1 LSKITRKTS
10 HRPSVI
16 RIQGARTHNLQDISV
31 AIPLASLTVIT
42 GVSGSGKSSLAFDTL
57 YAEGQRRYAES
68 LSTYARQFLERLD
81 RPDVDSIEPV
91 PPAIA
96 LEQKNGVRNARS
108 TVGTQTEI
116 HDSLRLLFAHG
127 GTTFCPDCGEAAV
140 PGGVDRAVEEL
151 CAAEDGARA
160 TLVAPVAWRDAA
172 ASRSPAKT
180 RARKR
185 RPEQEASRLAELRRA
200 GFFRA
205 VSPEGETVEIG
216 DSVESLLDPEGRLAI
231 VVGRFVV
238 SAAARP
244 EIASAVETAFA
255 LSGSLQARMDGRVRT
270 FRRGLHCPRCGREFR
285 DPTPSLFAF
294 NSPLGACEACQG
306 FGRVI
311 GVDLDKVIPDRER
324 TLSERPVAP
333 WNTPA
338 YESAYRDLFRA
349 CRRYSVRTDVPIDRL
364 SAHERDVLI
373 DGRGDFY
380 GVRGFFDWLETK
392 RYKIHV
398 RVLLARYRAYTLCES
413 CRGARLTPAA
423 LGVRFRGKTITELS
437 DLSLSELQRFL
448 ETLSL
453 TPAEAERLA
462 SVMAELSARVRYMN
476 DVGLDYLTLSRPAR
490 TLSGGEAQR
499 IGLASALGGSL
510 TGTLYV
516 LDEPTIG
523 LHAADT
529 RRLLS
534 ILRRLAD
541 RGNTVVVVEHD
552 PEAIESADHVIDLG
566 PGAGSLGGRL
576 LFEGTP
582 RALARVKDSATG
594 ELLRRRQGKPE
605 AATEE
610 AEDPGAPAASRR
622 GGVVPARRASMV
634 VPARRAS
641 MVVPFR
647 PRTEGAVTIV
657 GARQNNLQNLTV
669 RIPLGRLISVA
680 GVSGSGKSTL
690 VRDIL
695 HHAYARR
702 VKGATQFDVGAHD
715 RIDGL
720 EAISDI
726 LFVDQAPLG
735 RSARSNP
742 VTYTKAWDE
751 IRQLFAKSSRATAR
765 GITARDFSFNSV
777 GGRCEACRGTGW
789 QTIDMQFLA
798 DVTVRCDV
806 CDGRRFQPRVLGVR
820 LRGKNIDDIL
830 DLTID
835 DAAAFFATEERI
847 VRKLEPLREVGL
859 GYMRLGQPT
868 ATLSGG
874 EAQRL
879 RLAAFLGIRTASSRG
894 ALFLFDEP
902 TTGLHAK
909 DVDRLLGTLRRLIAR
924 GHSVLAIEHHL
935 GFLDAS
941 DWILELGPGGGSAG
955 GRLVAE
961 GTPADLAANPKSLTG
976 RFLAELRAPESAGTP
991 AGAPGR
997 IDESSDRRR

>member
-1 LSKITRKTS
+1 MSKTTQS
-10 HRPSVI
+10 GRPSVI

-127 GTTFCPDCGEAAV
+127 GTTFCPDCGEPAV

-151 CAAEDGARA
+151 CAAEEGARA
-160 TLVAPVAWRDAA
+160 TLVAPILWRDAA
-172 ASRSPAKT
+172 GPKSSAK
-180 RARKR
+180 ARGKKR
-185 RPEQEASRLAELRRA
+185 RPEQEAARLAELRRA

-238 SAAARP
+238 SAAARA

-255 LSGSLQARMDGRVRT
+255 LSGSLQARMNGAGRVRV

-349 CRRYSVRTDVPIDRL
+349 CRRYSVRTDVPISRL
-364 SAHERDVLI
+364 SAHEREVLI

-398 RVLLARYRAYTLCES
+398 RVLLARYRAYTLCEA

-423 LGVRFRGKTITELS
+423 LWVRFRGKTITELS

-448 ETLSL
+448 ETLAL
-453 TPAEAERLA
+453 TPGEEERLS
-462 SVMAELSARVRYMN
+462 SVVAELSARVRYMN

-594 ELLRRRQGKPE
+594 DLLRRRSGR
-605 AATEE
+605 
-610 AEDPGAPAASRR
+610 APAVVEREAPPPR
-622 GGVVPARRASMV
+622 GKVAPVRRANL
-634 VPARRAS
+634 
-641 MVVPFR
+641 VVPFR

-669 RIPLGRLISVA
+669 RLPLGRLVSVA

-690 VRDIL
+690 IRDIL

-726 LFVDQAPLG
+726 LFVDQTPLG

-798 DVTVRCDV
+798 DVTVRCDA
-806 CDGRRFQPRVLGVR
+806 CDGRRFQSRVLGVR
-820 LRGKNIDDIL
+820 LRGKNIDDVL

-879 RLAAFLGIRTASSRG
+879 RLAAFLGIRPASSRG

-941 DWILELGPGGGSAG
+941 DWIIELGPGGGSAG

-976 RFLAELRAPESAGTP
+976 RFLAELRPSENSGGAAGTP
-991 AGAPGR
+991 KR
-997 IDESSDRRR
+997 IDEPSDRRG

>member
-1 LSKITRKTS
+1 MKKRRRLQ
-10 HRPSVI
+10 PAPI
-16 RIQGARTHNLQDISV
+16 RILGARSHNLKNISV
-31 AIPLASLTVIT
+31 SIPIGRLTVVT

-127 GTTFCPDCGEAAV
+127 GTTFCPECGAAAV
-140 PGGVDRAVEEL
+140 PGGIDRAVDEL
-151 CAAEDGARA
+151 CASEEGARA
-160 TLVAPVAWRDAA
+160 TLVAPVAWSEPAPARG
-172 ASRSPAKT
+172 SRRNRSRHDGA
-180 RARKR
+180 
-185 RPEQEASRLAELRRA
+185 RLAELKRS

-205 VSPEGETVEIG
+205 VSPGGETVEIG
-216 DSVESLLDPEGRLAI
+216 EDVAPLLDAGGVLRI

-238 SAAARP
+238 GERARP

-255 LSGSLQARMDGRVRT
+255 LAGTLEARIEDRVRT

-285 DPTPSLFAF
+285 DPTPPLFAF
-294 NSPLGACEACQG
+294 NSPLGACPTCQG

-311 GVDLDKVIPDRER
+311 GVDLEKVIPDRSL
-324 TLSERPVAP
+324 TLSERPIAP

-338 YESAYRDLFRA
+338 YESAYPDLFRA
-349 CRRYSVRTDVPIDRL
+349 ARRYSVRTDIPVDRL
-364 SAHERDVLI
+364 SAHEREVLMQ
-373 DGRGDFY
+373 GRGDFY
-380 GVRGFFDWLETK
+380 GVKGFFDWLETK

-398 RVLLARYRAYTLCES
+398 RVLLARYRAYTPCGA
-413 CRGARLTPAA
+413 CGGARVCPAA
-423 LGVRFRGKTITELS
+423 LRVRFRNRTIAELAELS
-437 DLSLSELQRFL
+437 LRDLQRFFQGL
-448 ETLSL
+448 ELSP
-453 TPAEAERLA
+453 TEKARLG
-462 SVMAELSARVRYMN
+462 SVLAELESRIRYMN

-529 RRLLS
+529 RRLLG

-566 PGAGSLGGRL
+566 PGAGSQGGRV

-594 ELLRRRQGKPE
+594 ELLRRRSPSGDEPRL
-605 AATEE
+605 AA
-610 AEDPGAPAASRR
+610 PGRASRIL
-622 GGVVPARRASMV
+622 PFRRA
-634 VPARRAS
+634 
-641 MVVPFR
+641 
-647 PRTEGAVTIV
+647 EGALTIV
-657 GARQNNLQNLTV
+657 GARQHNLKDVTV
-669 RIPLGRLISVA
+669 RFPLGRLVSVA

-695 HHAYARR
+695 HNTYARR
-702 VKGATQFDVGAHD
+702 VKGSIQFDVGAHD
-715 RIDGL
+715 RIDGFD
-720 EAISDI
+720 AISD
-726 LFVDQAPLG
+726 LLLVDQSPLG

-751 IRQLFAKSSRATAR
+751 IRQLFAKSTRALSR
-765 GITARDFSFNSV
+765 GITARDFSFNSP

-798 DVTVRCDV
+798 DVTVRCEV
-806 CDGRRFQPRVLGVR
+806 CDGRRFQARILAVR
-820 LRGKNIDDIL
+820 LRGRNIDEVL
-830 DLTID
+830 DMTVE
-835 DAAAFFATEERI
+835 DAAAFFAAEEKI
-847 VRKLEPLREVGL
+847 VRRLDPLREAGL
-859 GYMRLGQPT
+859 SYMRLGQPT

-879 RLAAFLGIRTASSRG
+879 RLAAFLGIRPASSRG
-894 ALFLFDEP
+894 ALFVFDEP
-902 TTGLHAK
+902 TTGLHAR
-909 DVDRLLGTLRRLIAR
+909 DVDGLLQTFRRLISR
-924 GHSVLAIEHHL
+924 GHSVLAVEHHL
-935 GFLDAS
+935 GFLEAS
-941 DWILELGPGGGSAG
+941 DWVVELGPGGGEDG
-955 GRLVAE
+955 GRIVAE
-961 GTPADLAANPKSLTG
+961 GTPDDLKSNPRSLTG
-976 RFLAELRAPESAGTP
+976 RYLADPRA
-991 AGAPGR
+991 AGAATA
-997 IDESSDRRR
+997 RRETAQPL

>member
-1 LSKITRKTS
+1 LSPKP
-10 HRPSVI
+10 PSSRNPPI
-16 RIQGARTHNLQDISV
+16 RIRGARTHNLQNVSV
-31 AIPLASLTVIT
+31 DIPLGRLTVVT

-116 HDSLRLLFAHG
+116 HDALRLLFAHG
-127 GTTFCPDCGEAAV
+127 GETLCPDCGRPAI

-151 CAAEDGARA
+151 CASEAGARA
-160 TLVAPVAWRDAA
+160 TLVAPIEWKESVEGRSPRRKRGKNDAA
-172 ASRSPAKT
+172 
-180 RARKR
+180 
-185 RPEQEASRLAELRRA
+185 RLAEYRRA

-205 VSPEGETVEIG
+205 VAPTGETVEIA
-216 DSVESLLDPEGRLAI
+216 DDAASLLDPSGTLRM

-238 SAAARP
+238 GEASRP
-244 EIASAVETAFA
+244 EIASAAETAF
-255 LSGSLQARMDGRVRT
+255 SLAGTLEARFDGRVRV
-270 FRRGLHCPRCGREFR
+270 FRRGLHCPDCAREFR
-285 DPTPSLFAF
+285 DPTPALFAF
-294 NSPLGACEACQG
+294 NSPLGACPACQG

-311 GVDLDKVIPDRER
+311 GVDLEKVIPDPS
-324 TLSERPVAP
+324 LSLSDRPVAP

-338 YESAYRDLFRA
+338 YESAYADLFRA
-349 CRRYSVRTDVPIDRL
+349 CRRYSVRTDVPISRL
-364 SAHERDVLI
+364 SAHEREVLI
-373 DGRGDFY
+373 AGRGDFY

-398 RVLLARYRAYTLCES
+398 RVLLARYRAYTLCEA
-413 CRGARLTPAA
+413 CRGARVAPPA
-423 LGVRFRGKTITELS
+423 LWVRWRGRTITELS
-437 DLSLSELQRFL
+437 NLPLSELKRFVEAL
-448 ETLSL
+448 EL
-453 TPAEAERLA
+453 TPSEQERLG
-462 SVMAELSARVRYMN
+462 SVVAELSSRVRYMN
-476 DVGLDYLTLSRPAR
+476 DVGLGYLTLSRAAR

-529 RRLLS
+529 RRLLG

-552 PEAIESADHVIDLG
+552 PEIIEAADHLVDLG
-566 PGAGSLGGRL
+566 PGAGREGGRL
-576 LFEGTP
+576 LFQGAP
-582 RALARVKDSATG
+582 RSLARVKDSATG
-594 ELLRRRQGKPE
+594 ALLRRRGRV
-605 AATEE
+605 
-610 AEDPGAPAASRR
+610 ASR
-622 GGVVPARRASMV
+622 PASEPREPERPSRR
-634 VPARRAS
+634 
-641 MVVPFR
+641 VVPFR
-647 PRTEGAVTIV
+647 RAEGSVTIV
-657 GARQNNLQNLTV
+657 GAREHNLKNLTV
-669 RIPLGRLISVA
+669 RIPLGRLVTVA

-695 HHAYARR
+695 HNTYARR
-702 VKGATQFDVGAHD
+702 VKGTAAFDVGAHD
-715 RIDGL
+715 RIEGFDS
-720 EAISDI
+720 ISD
-726 LFVDQAPLG
+726 LLLVDQSPLG

-751 IRQLFAKSSRATAR
+751 VRTLFARSARAVAK
-765 GITARDFSFNSV
+765 GVSAGDFSFNAP
-777 GGRCEACRGTGW
+777 GGRCETCRGTGW

-806 CDGRRFQPRVLGVR
+806 CDGRRFQPRVLSVR
-820 LRGKNIDDIL
+820 VRGKNIDDVL
-830 DLTID
+830 DMTID
-835 DAAAFFATEERI
+835 QATAFFFSEEKI
-847 VRKLEPLREVGL
+847 VRRLEPLREAGL

-879 RLAAFLGIRTASSRG
+879 RLAAFLGIRPAASRG

-902 TTGLHAK
+902 TTGLHAS
-909 DVDRLLGTLRRLIAR
+909 DVERLLGTLRRLISR
-924 GHSVLAIEHHL
+924 GHSVLAVEHHL
-935 GFLDAS
+935 EFIDSS
-941 DWILELGPGGGSAG
+941 DWVIELGPEGGEGGGH
-955 GRLVAE
+955 LVAE
-961 GTPADLAANPKSLTG
+961 GTPDDLRRNPRSLTG
-976 RFLAELRAPESAGTP
+976 RFLGGDAPPPAEETRETEAG
-991 AGAPGR
+991 R
-997 IDESSDRRR
+997 SDP

>member
-1 LSKITRKTS
+1 
-10 HRPSVI
+10 
-16 RIQGARTHNLQDISV
+16 
-31 AIPLASLTVIT
+31 VIT

-127 GTTFCPDCGEAAV
+127 GTTSCPDCGEPAV

-151 CAAEDGARA
+151 CAAEEGARA
-160 TLVAPVAWRDAA
+160 TLVAPIAWRDSA
-172 ASRSPAKT
+172 ASRSSAKG
-180 RARKR
+180 RGKKG
-185 RPEQEASRLAELRRA
+185 RPGQEAARLSELRRA

-216 DSVESLLDPEGRLAI
+216 DSVESLLDSEGRLAI

-255 LSGSLQARMDGRVRT
+255 LSGSLQARMNGAERVRT

-294 NSPLGACEACQG
+294 NSPLGACETCQG

-311 GVDLDKVIPDRER
+311 GVDLEKVIPDRDR

-349 CRRYSVRTDVPIDRL
+349 CRRYSVRTDVPIARL
-364 SAHERDVLI
+364 SAHEREVLI

-423 LGVRFRGKTITELS
+423 LWVRFRGKTITELS
-437 DLSLSELQRFL
+437 DLSLAELQRFL
-448 ETLSL
+448 ETLTL
-453 TPAEAERLA
+453 TSGEEERLA
-462 SVMAELSARVRYMN
+462 SVLAELSARVRYMN

-566 PGAGSLGGRL
+566 PGAGSGGGRL

-594 ELLRRRQGKPE
+594 ELLRRRAGFMPE
-605 AATEE
+605 PQVEPE
-610 AEDPGAPAASRR
+610 
-622 GGVVPARRASMV
+622 RRAKDV
-634 VPARRAS
+634 APGRRAKDVAPTRRANP
-641 MVVPFR
+641 VVPFR
-647 PRTEGAVTIV
+647 PRTDGVITIV

-669 RIPLGRLISVA
+669 RIPLGRLVSVA

-690 VRDIL
+690 VRDVL
-695 HHAYARR
+695 HHSYARR
-702 VKGATQFDVGAHD
+702 VKGATQFDVGEHD
-715 RIDGL
+715 RVDGL
-720 EAISDI
+720 ESIADI
-726 LFVDQAPLG
+726 LFVDQTPLG

-765 GITARDFSFNSV
+765 AITARDFSFNSV

-820 LRGKNIDDIL
+820 LRGKNIDDVL

-835 DAAAFFATEERI
+835 DAAAFFAAEERI

-879 RLAAFLGIRTASSRG
+879 RLAAFLGIRPAASRG

-909 DVDRLLGTLRRLIAR
+909 DVDRLLATLRRLIAR

-935 GFLDAS
+935 GFLEAS
-941 DWILELGPGGGSAG
+941 DWILELGPGGGRAG
-955 GRLVAE
+955 GRLVSE
-961 GTPADLAANPKSLTG
+961 GTPADLAANPRSVTG
-976 RFLAELRAPESAGTP
+976 RFLAERRIPLNADAASSPTA
-991 AGAPGR
+991 R
-997 IDESSDRRR
+997 IDESSDRRA

>member
-1 LSKITRKTS
+1 MVESIVIERTVSSGESQSSIVNGFLRSGRFAGLKKK
-10 HRPSVI
+10 RPSPRSVSI
-16 RIQGARTHNLQDISV
+16 RIQGARTHNLKNISV
-31 AIPLASLTVIT
+31 EIPLAALTVIT

-81 RPDVDSIEPV
+81 RPDVDAIEPV

-127 GTTFCPDCGEAAV
+127 GTTSCPDCGVDAV
-140 PGGVDRAVEEL
+140 AGGVDRAVEEL
-151 CAAEDGARA
+151 CAAEDGGRA
-160 TLVAPVAWRDAA
+160 TLAAPVDW
-172 ASRSPAKT
+172 SGSPSPGPARRK
-180 RARKR
+180 RAR
-185 RPEQEASRLAELRRA
+185 QEEARLDELKRA

-205 VSPEGETVEIG
+205 ISPAGETVEIG
-216 DSVESLLDPEGRLAI
+216 DSVQPLLDEQGRLRI

-238 SAAARP
+238 GDASRP
-244 EIASAVETAFA
+244 EIASAAETAFA
-255 LSGSLQARMDGRVRT
+255 LAGSLEARVEDRVRI
-270 FRRGLHCPRCGREFR
+270 FRRGLHCPRCAREFR
-285 DPTPSLFAF
+285 DPVPSLFAF
-294 NSPLGACEACQG
+294 NSPLGACAECQG

-311 GVDLDKVIPDRER
+311 GVDLDKAIPDRGQ
-324 TLSERPVAP
+324 TLSDRPVAP

-349 CRRYSVRTDVPIDRL
+349 CRRYSVRTDVPVSRL
-364 SAHERDVLI
+364 SAHEREVLI
-373 DGRGDFY
+373 RGRGDFY
-380 GVRGFFDWLETK
+380 GVLGFFDWLETK

-398 RVLLARYRAYTLCES
+398 RVLLARYRAYTLCDS
-413 CRGARLTPAA
+413 CRGARLAPPA
-423 LGVRFRGKTITELS
+423 LWVRFRGKTIAELA
-437 DLSLSELQRFL
+437 DLSLGELARFL
-448 ETLSL
+448 ESLTLS
-453 TPAEAERLA
+453 PAEQERLS
-462 SVMAELSARVRYMN
+462 SVLRELSARVRYMN

-529 RRLLS
+529 RRLLT

-566 PGAGSLGGRL
+566 PGAGSEGGRL
-576 LFEGTP
+576 LFQGTP
-582 RALARVKDSATG
+582 RALARVSGSATG
-594 ELLRRRQGKPE
+594 ELLRRR
-605 AATEE
+605 
-610 AEDPGAPAASRR
+610 SRR
-622 GGVVPARRASMV
+622 PSTARE
-634 VPARRAS
+634 PEPEPRRS
-641 MVVPFR
+641 RRVVPFR
-647 PRTEGAVTIV
+647 RAEGTITIV

-669 RIPLGRLISVA
+669 RIPLGRLVSVA

-695 HHAYARR
+695 HHSYARR
-702 VKGATQFDVGAHD
+702 VKGSIQFDVGAHD
-715 RIDGL
+715 RIDGF
-720 EAISDI
+720 ESISD
-726 LFVDQAPLG
+726 LLLVDQSPLG

-751 IRQLFAKSSRATAR
+751 IRQLFARSSRAASR
-765 GITARDFSFNSV
+765 GITPRDFSFNSP

-798 DVTVRCDV
+798 DVTVRCDA
-806 CDGRRFQPRVLGVR
+806 CDGRRFQARVLAVR

-830 DLTID
+830 EMTVE
-835 DAAAFFATEERI
+835 DAATFFASEEKI
-847 VRKLEPLREVGL
+847 LRKLEPLREAGL
-859 GYMRLGQPT
+859 SYMRLGQPT

-879 RLAAFLGIRTASSRG
+879 RLAAFLGIRAASSRG
-894 ALFLFDEP
+894 VLFLFDEP
-902 TTGLHAK
+902 TTGLHAH
-909 DVDRLLGTLRRLIAR
+909 DVDRLLGTLRRLISR
-924 GHSVLAIEHHL
+924 GHSVLAVEHHL
-935 GFLDAS
+935 GFLEAS
-941 DWILELGPGGGSAG
+941 DWIVELGPGGGSAG
-955 GRLVAE
+955 GRIVAE
-961 GTPADLAANPKSLTG
+961 GTPQEIAQDPRSLTG
-976 RFLAELRAPESAGTP
+976 RFLADPRAAGSASAESLS
-991 AGAPGR
+991 R
-997 IDESSDRRR
+997 RFDQRDRRV